1 MSIGNAVYFYRD
13 ICPIKKQDKAP
24 GFSYHYFKR
33 IREEMGSRS
42 IIYKL

>member
-13 ICPIKKQDKAP
+13 ICPIKKRDKFP
-24 GFSYHYFKR
+24 GFFYYLFKR
-33 IREEMGSRS
+33 GRKEMGSRS